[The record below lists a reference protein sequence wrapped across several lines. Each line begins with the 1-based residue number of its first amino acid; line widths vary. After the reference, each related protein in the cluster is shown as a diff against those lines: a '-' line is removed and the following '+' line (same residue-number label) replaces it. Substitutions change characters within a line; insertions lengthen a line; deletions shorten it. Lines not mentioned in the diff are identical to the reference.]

1 IAIRRTIIELS
12 VQCRLP
18 ETKAEVCVSTVSIV
32 CTTSLFSN
40 SSKDGLIAS
49 RPTTGSTDDADGADG
64 TDRLFSC
71 CAHPDDSC
79 PRPAFSSKCDLDP
92 KGPQEG
98 LRPPQPAG
106 KRPRVFGPCNA
117 SRRTLASTLRA
128 QPQEVR
134 GAPSPGGPV
143 GHD

>member
-1 IAIRRTIIELS
+1 SASSARR
-12 VQCRLP
+12 R
-18 ETKAEVCVSTVSIV
+18 
-32 CTTSLFSN
+32 LFSN
-40 SSKDGLIAS
+40 SGKDGVIA
-49 RPTTGSTDDADGADG
+49 PKPMITGGTDGADG
-64 TDRLFSC
+64 TDAIFGA
-71 CAHPDDSC
+71 CAHPDHSYSC
-79 PRPAFSSKCDLDP
+79 AAFPGKRDLDP
-92 KGPQEG
+92 DGAQES

-134 GAPSPGGPV
+134 GAPGPGGPV